1 MNQQYNETAYLADQY
16 RKFQELYISEHHE
29 ADCILLQ
36 AIFDAAQKL
45 LDMADF
51 KAFLRLTGP
60 TDSTETFIY
69 RRKK

>member
-1 MNQQYNETAYLADQY
+1 MNISNSNTEYLASQY
-16 RKFQELYISEHHE
+16 RKFQEKFISEHHE

-51 KAFLRLTGP
+51 KAFLKLTGP